1 MIPYASPMTTTSL
14 RRRHSIPNSLQ
25 SALLSA
31 FLIMYRCSLLQLLF
45 DRRELVDSSM
55 SRKLAWLR
63 GVPLSAP
70 PIRQVRVCGSLC
82 ALSSRRSL
90 WLCSDSFQNGPYAS
104 VTILLGA
111 ASTHNGLGRSRDD
124 SWERCRFILRFDSS
138 HHRPCPPSRT
148 SPRALWQ
155 FFSS

>member
-1 MIPYASPMTTTSL
+1 M
-14 RRRHSIPNSLQ
+14 
-25 SALLSA
+25 
-31 FLIMYRCSLLQLLF
+31 
-45 DRRELVDSSM
+45 
-55 SRKLAWLR
+55 
-63 GVPLSAP
+63 SAP

-124 SWERCRFILRFDSS
+124 SWERCRSILRFDSS
-138 HHRPCPPSRT
+138 HHRLCPPSRIAAGVVAT
-148 SPRALWQ
+148 FFVVRGSKALFLLYVCVCQ
-155 FFSS
+155 VCMVILDEMVTHVEHDTPLFARGALRRVLAKLEE